1 MNCNVGIGKIE
12 LCKCLWRDM
21 TVIALDINGRIGVN
35 LLRSVVR
42 LDQDAERH
50 HIESRYD

>member
-42 LDQDAERH
+42 LD
-50 HIESRYD
+50 HIVGQFDFQSDNG